1 MATATPPVS
10 GVTAPASAPAM
21 TSTPTVPTGAA
32 GANGLAAGDAA
43 VLTRLDELVR
53 QTHLLWDQE
62 WVGFS
67 WRNYTFEHMQRVRGL
82 SRTLAREEG
91 ADLRVVEFA
100 ATLHDVTKSYDGEI
114 VVGPDG
120 KRILDENGFWKNET
134 LQPRRTNQV
143 TELYDRL
150 ELAGTL
156 HNVSGGR
163 IAATLLGELAY
174 PPGFT
179 TPVEQAIREHLS
191 GGGDASPEGKVLYDA
206 DTIDANIGLP
216 AFYRNI
222 QISLHGQD
230 NQYAKR
236 GERFVDWLRENL
248 APFLDG
254 YLKEKIPTWIDGK
267 QRDFVAKMTT
277 EAGRRAAQRRIDR
290 LRQVNDGLVE
300 EMERLEDALERG
312 RLAVVR
318 YFMENRSNPQM
329 TQQLALLEQRWSGD
343 NHVPTTAELLR
354 LIREEVEGHS

>member
-1 MATATPPVS
+1 MAVAVDHEK
-10 GVTAPASAPAM
+10 A
-21 TSTPTVPTGAA
+21 
-32 GANGLAAGDAA
+32 LKELDA
-43 VLTRLDELVR
+43 LVAETY
-53 QTHLLWDQE
+53 QLWDEE

-67 WRNYTFEHMQRVRGL
+67 WRNYTYDHVARVRA
-82 SRTLAREEG
+82 LARTIGAREG
-91 ADLRVVEFA
+91 GDDLVIRYG
-100 ATLHDVTKSYDGEI
+100 ATLHDITKSFDGEI
-114 VVGPDG
+114 LTTPDG
-120 KRILDENGFWKNET
+120 KRVTDENGLWLNDYLPPARANK
-134 LQPRRTNQV
+134 L

-150 ELAGTL
+150 DL
-156 HNVSGGR
+156 HRTVHSKSG
-163 IAATLLGELAY
+163 AAVANALLEEYGLSPAVRQHVQEVIHTHLM
-174 PPGFT
+174 PG
-179 TPVEQAIREHLS
+179 PDSSV
-191 GGGDASPEGKVLYDA
+191 EGKALYDA

-230 NQYAKR
+230 NQYARR

-267 QRDFVAKMTT
+267 QRDFVGKMTT